1 MKSKYHRI
9 LSLIPV
15 AALAVTP
22 AYAAS
27 HILNGSFETGTPPPN
42 GSHENVA
49 DSNVTGWTSGGTGGI
64 VWYMTSS
71 NWGNGGPPGGGD
83 MLVNVN
89 GNMTVSQSF
98 SVTVG
103 TEYTVSYYEMMRGGG
118 AYMFTT
124 ISLDTGT
131 VTGTDGSPV
140 IVSAGPA
147 SSITQTTAVNDDWT
161 LHSFKFTPDTSA
173 IATLTFGNEYLAG
186 DHGDND
192 GTYVDLVSVTSIP
205 EPTAA
210 LLGGLGLLTLLRRR
224 R

>member
-1 MKSKYHRI
+1 
-9 LSLIPV
+9 
-15 AALAVTP
+15 
-22 AYAAS
+22 
-27 HILNGSFETGTPPPN
+27 
-42 GSHENVA
+42 
-49 DSNVTGWTSGGTGGI
+49 
-64 VWYMTSS
+64 
-71 NWGNGGPPGGGD
+71 

-89 GNMTVSQSF
+89 GNMTISQSF

-103 TEYTVSYYEMMRGGG
+103 TEYSVSYWEQKRGGG
-118 AYMFTT
+118 GYMFTT

-131 VTGTDGSPV
+131 VIGTDGSPV
-140 IVSAGPA
+140 IVSPGPA
-147 SSITQTTAVNDDWT
+147 SSITQTTAVNNDWT

-205 EPTAA
+205 EPAAA

-224 R
+224 RA